1 MKCVSRHRDSIKP
14 NVMSRDARSSNFF
27 RRVLCFTGRHK
38 FPHFTVFSTS
48 PSCLITSGLSSYRW
62 LFIPCARDV
71 YYSRRPVTYMH
82 PPLPRV
88 QKLNDVLWSAKR
100 LSMIYMSIPDSVR
113 SKKPAQEKS
122 RCIFIRSRSR
132 MFRVFNCHK
141 KGQDL
146 FQTLVVRKTFL
157 LQRHNRCD
165 IIKLCIFI

>member
-1 MKCVSRHRDSIKP
+1 MANEMCKQ
-14 NVMSRDARSSNFF
+14 MSRRYQTWRLDARSSNFF
-27 RRVLCFTGRHK
+27 AEFYASRRHK

-71 YYSRRPVTYMH
+71 YYSRRPVTYMR

-100 LSMIYMSIPDSVR
+100 LSMIYMSIPDSAR
-113 SKKPAQEKS
+113 GKKPAQEES

-132 MFRVFNCHK
+132 MLRSDFFKCHK
-141 KGQDL
+141 KEDKIYFRL
-146 FQTLVVRKTFL
+146 S
-157 LQRHNRCD
+157 
-165 IIKLCIFI
+165 